1 MVSNLNYGNLRAKFR
16 SKDKK
21 MKAKD
26 IDGFRELLT
35 QWLDE
40 LVGRAGNT
48 VLGLIDSEDH
58 LSDPLDRAVLDS
70 ERSYTFRI
78 RGRESVLI
86 KKIHASLKD
95 IENGVYGIC
104 DDCGKDIAIE
114 RLKARP
120 VARRCIRCKTIQEKK
135 ERLLGTG

>member
-1 MVSNLNYGNLRAKFR
+1 MEQ
-16 SKDKK
+16 KDLDSFK
-21 MKAKD
+21 
-26 IDGFRELLT
+26 ILLT

-40 LVGRAGNT
+40 LLGKAGNT

-58 LSDPLDRAVLDS
+58 VTDPLDAAVLDL

-95 IENGVYGIC
+95 VESGDYGIC
-104 DDCGKDIAIE
+104 DDCGQDIAIE

-135 ERLLGTG
+135 ERMFGTF